1 MLNYQLKDKVA
12 TRQAYG
18 QALVEMGKKHNQ
30 LVVLDAGVSNS
41 TYTQLFRQK
50 YPERYLPMFIA
61 EQNMVGVAVGLAK
74 RGLIPFLSTFAAFLT
89 RAHDQL
95 RMASYSNAN
104 LKICGSH
111 CGVSIGQDGVSQMGL
126 EDLAMFRSL
135 YGATVLYPSD
145 AVSTVKL
152 VELAYSI
159 PGLVYLRT
167 TRQPLTVIYDLQTEF
182 AVGNVKIVKKSE
194 SDKIAV
200 LAAGITLHETLAA
213 YEKLQTQ
220 GIKIRVIDVYCLEPL
235 NVKNLMQALKGINK
249 ILTVEDH
256 YREGGLGETVASVL
270 KSKNYLI
277 KSLSVNKL
285 PQSGLPAALLADEEI
300 DREAIIKA
308 VKALI

>member
-135 YGATVLYPSD
+135 Y
-145 AVSTVKL
+145 
-152 VELAYSI
+152 
-159 PGLVYLRT
+159 
-167 TRQPLTVIYDLQTEF
+167 
-182 AVGNVKIVKKSE
+182 
-194 SDKIAV
+194 
-200 LAAGITLHETLAA
+200 
-213 YEKLQTQ
+213 
-220 GIKIRVIDVYCLEPL
+220 
-235 NVKNLMQALKGINK
+235 
-249 ILTVEDH
+249 
-256 YREGGLGETVASVL
+256 
-270 KSKNYLI
+270 
-277 KSLSVNKL
+277 
-285 PQSGLPAALLADEEI
+285 
-300 DREAIIKA
+300 
-308 VKALI
+308 